1 MDLKNKE
8 TLFPV
13 IGLALA
19 AVLTLVGGIIGKTV
33 LGWIL
38 FAAGLL
44 LAAAVIVWRLKV
56 LKDLFASS
64 RLPVLIGGGV
74 LALMVVTGLVV
85 MLVSSDAAQPGPA
98 AGGSTP
104 PPMAATT
111 AVTAVPAT
119 ETPVPSSTATVEP
132 TAEPTTTPVG
142 PIYVCLN
149 ENTQVGYSM
158 RIAPRGDALFGGQ
171 LQWGACF
178 TVDGQA
184 AGVPGWY
191 HVTRGQEGST
201 IGLSI
206 DVDENKYQLWV
217 DGYYL
222 ESFGED
228 LTTLPEITVIEN

>member
-1 MDLKNKE
+1 MELKNKE
-8 TLFPV
+8 TLLSV
-13 IGLALA
+13 ICLA
-19 AVLTLVGGIIGKTV
+19 AAAILTLVGGIIGKSV

-44 LAAAVIVWRLKV
+44 LVAAVIVWRLQV
-56 LKDLFASS
+56 LQELFAGN
-64 RLPVLIGGGV
+64 RLPALIGGGV
-74 LALMVVTGLVV
+74 LALMIVTGLVV
-85 MLVSSDAAQPGPA
+85 MLVSSGAAQPGPMS
-98 AGGSTP
+98 GGMTP

-111 AVTAVPAT
+111 AATAVPAMD
-119 ETPVPSSTATVEP
+119 TPAPSATATVEP
-132 TAEPTTTPVG
+132 TAEATATPVG

-158 RIAPRGDALFGGQ
+158 RIAPRKDALFGGE

-206 DVDENKYQLWV
+206 DVDESKYQLWV

-228 LTTLPEITVIEN
+228 LTTLPEVTVINN